1 MGDDRSDR
9 TRSAELRPR
18 VAVLGAGCIG
28 SWLGGVLA
36 RVGCPVTLVGR
47 PRLAE
52 AVAAGGLHI
61 ATLGR
66 DAEPVEVDVGTDPE
80 AASDADVLL
89 VAVKGRDTV
98 AAAAAVRPFLR
109 PDTIVVSFQNGLRN
123 PDRLREALP
132 DHRVVPGMVSFNVV
146 WDTAEGGGARFRQ
159 LTSGPVAVERDR
171 VPGLVSALRDAGLDV
186 VEAPDME
193 AVQWAKLV
201 LNLNNAVNALSGL
214 PLAAQLSQRRHRK
227 VLAAAM
233 NEAWACLDAAGI
245 RPAAIGRMRPRLA
258 PRILPL
264 PDWLFRLLAAPMIR
278 IDPAAR
284 SSMADD
290 LERGR
295 PTEVQDINGEI
306 VALGRKMGIPTPV
319 NERLVAAVEQWL
331 RPVS

>member
-1 MGDDRSDR
+1 M
-9 TRSAELRPR
+9 
-18 VAVLGAGCIG
+18 
-28 SWLGGVLA
+28 
-36 RVGCPVTLVGR
+36 
-47 PRLAE
+47 
-52 AVAAGGLHI
+52 
-61 ATLGR
+61 
-66 DAEPVEVDVGTDPE
+66 
-80 AASDADVLL
+80 
-89 VAVKGRDTV
+89 
-98 AAAAAVRPFLR
+98 AAAVRPSCVRTPSWSLRTGCGTPTASERRFL
-109 PDTIVVSFQNGLRN
+109 TIGSC
-123 PDRLREALP
+123 PEW
-132 DHRVVPGMVSFNVV
+132 SFNVV

-159 LTSGPVAVERDR
+159 LTSGPVAVERDG

-319 NERLVAAVEQWL
+319 NERLVAAVEQWRSSVDPRDL
-331 RPVS
+331 AVSS